1 MKKMILLLA
10 TSVLSVAL
18 LAGCN
23 GSDSKNGEVKVEFFQ
38 YKAEAIPTFAKLI
51 DKFEEEN
58 PLIKIEQ
65 VSPPEAEIVL
75 RTRVMKREVPDIIA
89 IGANNNY
96 RDLAEAG
103 VYRDMTN
110 DDNLDKVQPAYLKMM
125 RDITGLEEIYG
136 VPYAANAVGV
146 IYNKTIFKEL
156 GLEVPTTWDEFIAVA
171 EKVKESGQIPIYFTF
186 KDAWT
191 TLPAFNA
198 LAANT
203 QGDDFYDELNKGNIL
218 AGTRYKETAEKF
230 VQLLDYGHKNQL
242 GLAYNDG
249 NTAFANGKSAM
260 YLQGIWAI
268 PEIKKA
274 NPAIDLGVFPYPVT
288 NTPGESKLVSGVD
301 LMLSAGASSKH
312 PEEAQKFIDFLLQE
326 ENLKIYI
333 EEQNSFPALKGV
345 LQEEPSLAG
354 LAESF
359 EQGALV
365 DFPDHYL
372 PVGVPVDKYLQTLA
386 QNKNVEAFL
395 NSVQKDWEKVEDRK

>member
-10 TSVLSVAL
+10 TVILSVVL
-18 LAGCN
+18 LAGCS
-23 GSDSKNGEVKVEFFQ
+23 GSDSKNGEVKVEFFH
-38 YKAEAIPTFAKLI
+38 YKTEAIPTFAKLI
-51 DKFEEEN
+51 AKFEEEN

-65 VSPPEAEIVL
+65 ISPPEAEIVL
-75 RTRVMKREVPDIIA
+75 RTRVMKRDVPDIIG

-96 RDLAEAG
+96 KDLAEAG

-110 DDNLDKVQPAYLKMM
+110 DDNLDKVQPAYLKML
-125 RDITGLEEIYG
+125 RDVTGLDEIYA

-146 IYNKTIFKEL
+146 IYNKAIFKEL

-171 EKVKESGQIPIYFTF
+171 ENVKESGQIPIYFTF

-191 TLPAFNA
+191 TLPVFNA

-218 AGTRYKETAEKF
+218 AETRYKETAEKF
-230 VQLLDYGHKNQL
+230 VKLLGYGHKNQQ

-249 NTAFANGKSAM
+249 NTAFANGESAM

-274 NPAIDLGVFPYPVT
+274 NPDIDLGVFPYPVT

-301 LMLSAGASSKH
+301 LLLSTGASSKH
-312 PEEAQKFIDFLLQE
+312 PEEAQKFVDFLLKE
-326 ENLKIYI
+326 ENLTMYI

-345 LQEEPSLAG
+345 LQGEPSLDG
-354 LAESF
+354 LTESF

-372 PVGVPVDKYLQTLA
+372 PVGVPVDKYLQILA

-395 NSVQKDWEKVEDRK
+395 NTVQKDWEKVEDRK